1 MSISVAQEHEKWIGK
16 RVAVKLEVSQYI
28 YESCASAVGTVT
40 DVKLMILGPSI
51 DPIKGDLSDLAF
63 MVQEVNNLRG
73 VLEIWIKVKM
83 EFGTCLV
90 KPVNLR
96 LLEGE

>member
-1 MSISVAQEHEKWIGK
+1 MGISVAQEHEKWIGK
-16 RVAVKLEVSQYI
+16 RVAVKIEDSIAVIQSN
-28 YESCASAVGTVT
+28 ASAIGTVT

-51 DPIKGDLSDLAF
+51 DPIKADLSDLAF

-96 LLEGE
+96 LMEGE